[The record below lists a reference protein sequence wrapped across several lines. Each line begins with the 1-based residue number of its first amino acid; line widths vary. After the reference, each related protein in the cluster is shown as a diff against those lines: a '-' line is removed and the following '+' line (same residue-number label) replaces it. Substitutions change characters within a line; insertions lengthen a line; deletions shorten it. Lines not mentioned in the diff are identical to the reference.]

1 MVSKRTIKI
10 DEEQVA
16 IRSYEVSIWSL
27 QDSFITVLK
36 WAERDNKG
44 QIQEPEMVLDI
55 DGTENFKFSIPM
67 YLHPSEENPA
77 WHNTLNGNLMIGMR
91 KIKVILN
98 KTLADE
104 HVFEFLITKVTER
117 HEADQLFCDVE
128 CEGLAFHEL
137 GKIGYKVVLSLDEY
151 DIDNREWFEGDQSK
165 EQPLPTIDY
174 WNKKTDF
181 LLPYTENENNIK
193 PNKWYYKVEM
203 NWASYEGGQTRDP
216 EKIYEDEYVSSWKI
230 DDVSGVLVPA
240 AVEALKEKWRIVEIK
255 ESNIYNI
262 TQKIA
267 ETFGVFCRYEYGY
280 DANYHIISRTVI
292 YYNNFIEE
300 DKGHMDLTYPYH
312 TSEITREMDS
322 TELITK
328 LFVRPID
335 AEYGGSNELGIND
348 VEANKSREDYIL
360 NFDYLHKFNIIT
372 DEQYAA
378 IAEYE
383 QALHEKNISY
393 SKLYA
398 ECMNLESRITDYEA
412 KIAVETAGLDAANEQ
427 WNTAQSHIKALP
439 GQEELITI
447 PQNAPK
453 SVLVLESPEYGKYIK
468 MPVNGIVANTVK
480 IYFGVL
486 DYTKNGKE
494 LEESESA
501 VLVTGGVPEFDEYN
515 DLVRIIK
522 LPDRVT
528 VGDVTSELK
537 PSVWLTC
544 KYMPDTYWTTVRDV
558 WDKRRTDIERQLK
571 EHQDTLAS
579 FKVNQKQKN
588 EQLDTIDEEMKTIR
602 QDFNEMM
609 GPALREGYWQSDDHQ
624 DYGDKYLVTFST
636 SNDYEQEKL
645 AYHVLDTNAYDGNNT
660 INYYIGGID
669 SDEQKQYLIIRINA
683 TNDLLNNINTHYGE
697 LYFVYNDVQGVNQYL
712 DLAAT
717 DNPLATELAN
727 YKRNAQRLIKL
738 DGSCRLTYACVAGE
752 DIPFL
757 ALVIEASKTM
767 SDEQIQFFTRS
778 GTYADSKYAEFQSKF
793 GIVTFTQENEVMT
806 GDFSVETLFDI
817 TANSYITSGAV
828 EVYKRIIIDALTLKP
843 GEDQLQIKLGNNL
856 LEAYKDYNVYI
867 EKDKLDNEEDRH
879 DKYII
884 DIKPRAFI
892 ATEMLNPSISIKYEL
907 SNADILLYLDALQ
920 VAKENSEPK
929 VSYSIQLSLY
939 DPYIIHNIYNKMAK
953 IVHINDIQL
962 KFENVQGYISHIEM
976 NLDQPWE
983 DSIEIKNYK
992 TKFEDLFSNIV
1003 AQTDAMQKKS
1013 HGYDVAALAFG
1024 EDGNLTSEAVIK
1036 MLDVNAPIFNTYID
1050 EHLTDNVV
1058 IKNTLTS
1065 IFNEAGSIL
1074 NSAGNALADMRAITG
1089 TNASILSDFAKSAEE
1104 GFGRGIDLVS
1114 SVDGQYTSAVQI
1126 NNRGIFIGSD
1136 QQISLYSG
1144 VIGDSSGTSIDL
1156 NPKRLILGVSSD
1168 SNGTA
1173 AKFTEKYLVLAAGD
1187 IIAANEASTNNEDK
1201 VSVGVTGTINGL
1213 TGAKFT
1219 KDSIGFATYDGSTI
1233 NAILMNDKGI
1243 TLGSGAVDP
1252 VDAENRR
1259 IGIDLNSDTQTL
1271 RNNDNTVTGASYVRI
1286 SGAGVDIGSG
1296 GELYVS
1302 TQNFKVNSDAI
1313 NDQSIFELS
1322 KTEFNETTQTSV
1334 YVPALKYSID
1344 GGLEIFGRITANELK
1359 IYDPE
1364 FSGDDKYRFA
1374 SDWVNAKV
1382 TPEEIWLKVKKATDP
1397 TQGADYQG
1405 TSLQLTDNMISI
1417 ASTGIF
1423 NVNTA
1428 NLIINSAATNTES
1441 IFELKKLKPNSNN
1454 EYDTA
1459 LKYSIT
1465 DGLTIT
1471 GSLNADT
1478 GTIGGWHIGN
1488 NSLYSGDGSNYVALD
1503 SGTTNEDYAIWAG
1516 NTISSSADFRVKR
1529 NGKVYLHSLMVLDT
1543 KPVSGG
1549 NWGLGGTDNQHED
1562 VHIGVTENDED
1573 PNLYYGYKA
1582 IDFSKLNFKQA
1593 VSVTGSWGGGTFNVK
1608 VSLWGVLNKTTS
1620 MNASVRV
1627 TKLTAG
1633 TVTGSD
1639 TCVVTVDM
1647 EHTIN
1652 GSSVDTSATGLS
1664 LSCPAI
1670 FQNGYEAGEP
1680 MSLSEHANMGRY
1692 SSFTVT
1698 RADGET
1704 KSLTCEV
1711 GGAYN
1716 AGAASVK
1723 LTSRT
1728 VTYSSN
1734 GTHTI
1739 SPGSGYSGLSSVTV
1753 VVAVPQGGCFV
1764 AGTPIKTA
1772 EGIIPIEQLRLGTM
1786 LPSYNEET
1794 GKFSLAEVVCIHG
1807 FKNRKNIVT
1816 LYFSDGKELT
1826 LTKSHPIL
1834 TINGWACLDTEMA
1847 YKEHLINTILLK
1859 EGDIVL
1865 GDEGKQF
1872 ILEKIVERTDLD
1884 GSTVYNCDVEPN
1896 DTYIANG
1903 IIVHNAGDNEKM

>member
-36 WAERDNKG
+36 WAERDNRG
-44 QIQEPEMVLDI
+44 QIQQPEMVLDI

-67 YLHPSEENPA
+67 YLHPGEENPA

-137 GKIGYKVVLSLDEY
+137 GKTGYKVVLSQDEY
-151 DIDNREWFEGDQSK
+151 DIDNNEWFEGDQVK

-181 LLPYTENENNIK
+181 LLPYTENENSIK

-216 EKIYEDEYVSSWKI
+216 EKVYEDEYVSSWKI
-230 DDVSGVLVPA
+230 DDASGILVPA
-240 AVEALKEKWRIVEIK
+240 AVEALKEKLRIVEIK

-267 ETFGVFCRYEYGY
+267 EAFGVFCRYEYGY
-280 DANYHIISRTVI
+280 DANYHIISRTVV

-322 TELITK
+322 TELVTK

-335 AEYGGSNELGIND
+335 AEYGASNELGIND

-383 QALHEKNISY
+383 QALHERNVAY

-398 ECMNLESRITDYEA
+398 ERMNLENRITDYEA
-412 KIAVETAGLDAANEQ
+412 KIAVEKTGLDAANEQ

-468 MPVNGIVANTVK
+468 MPVNGIAANTVK

-486 DYTKNGKE
+486 DYTKKGKE

-501 VLVTGGVPEFDEYN
+501 VLVTGGVPDFDEYN

-522 LPDRVT
+522 LPDKVT

-558 WDKRRTDIERQLK
+558 WDRRRTDIEKQLK
-571 EHQDTLAS
+571 KHQNTLAS
-579 FKVNQKQKN
+579 LQSELERKI
-588 EQLDTIDEEMKTIR
+588 EQLNTLDKEMRTIR

-624 DYGDKYLVTFST
+624 DYGDKYLATFGT
-636 SNDYEQEKL
+636 SNDYEQGKL
-645 AYHVLDTNAYDGNNT
+645 AYHVLDTNAYDNNNT
-660 INYYIGGID
+660 INYYIGDID

-683 TNDLLNNINTHYGE
+683 DDSLLTNINTNYDK
-697 LYFVYNDVQGVNQYL
+697 LYFVYNDVQGVSQYF
-712 DLAAT
+712 DLVAAT
-717 DNPLATELAN
+717 EKAVEEAAGDASRIAAIRKAAETELAN

-738 DGSCRLTYACVAGE
+738 DGSCRLTYACTARE
-752 DIPFL
+752 SNPFL

-767 SDEQIQFFTRS
+767 SNEQIQFFTS
-778 GTYADSKYAEFQSKF
+778 DELYNDPKYAEFQSKF
-793 GIVTFTQENEVMT
+793 GAVTFTEENEVMT
-806 GDFSVETLFDI
+806 GDFSIETWFDI

-828 EVYKRIIIDALTLKP
+828 EAYKRIIIDALTLKP
-843 GEDQLQIKLGNNL
+843 GENQLQIKLGNNL
-856 LEAYKDYNVYI
+856 LKAYEDYNVYI
-867 EKDKLDNEEDRH
+867 EKDKRDSEEDRH

-892 ATEMLNPSISIKYEL
+892 ATEMLNPPISIKYEL

-939 DPYIIHNIYNKMAK
+939 DPYIIHNIYEKMAK
-953 IVHINDIQL
+953 IVHINDVQL

-976 NLDQPWE
+976 NLDKPWE

-1036 MLDVNAPIFNTYID
+1036 MLDANAPLFDTYID
-1050 EHLTDNVV
+1050 EHLTDNII

-1201 VSVGVTGTINGL
+1201 VNVGVTGTINGL
-1213 TGAKFT
+1213 TGAKLT

-1233 NAILMNDKGI
+1233 NAVLMNDKGI
-1243 TLGSGAVDP
+1243 TLGSGTVDP
-1252 VDAENRR
+1252 VGTENRK
-1259 IGIDLNSDTQTL
+1259 IGIDLNSNTQTL
-1271 RNNDNTVTGASYVRI
+1271 RNNNNTVTGASYVRI
-1286 SGAGVDIGSG
+1286 SGAGIDIGSG
-1296 GELYVS
+1296 GELYVN
-1302 TQNFKVNSDAI
+1302 TNNFVVNSNAGIGEDIFVLKKADGNGGYEKALTYNIQDGLTI
-1313 NDQSIFELS
+1313 N
-1322 KTEFNETTQTSV
+1322 
-1334 YVPALKYSID
+1334 
-1344 GGLEIFGRITANELK
+1344 GRISAQSMVIGDSTAGNQSL
-1359 IYDPE
+1359 
-1364 FSGDDKYRFA
+1364 S
-1374 SDWVNAKV
+1374 SWVNAKV
-1382 TPEEIWLKVKKATDP
+1382 TPEAIWLGVVRHTTGNNNATI
-1397 TQGADYQG
+1397 GSG
-1405 TSLQLTDNMISI
+1405 TSLSITDDSFLI
-1417 ASTGIF
+1417 ASTGTLSVDTS
-1423 NVNTA
+1423 NVIINTA
-1428 NLIINSAATNTES
+1428 ATENNAIFRIGGTGENYKLLYSENAGLKIKGEIAATAGN
-1441 IFELKKLKPNSNN
+1441 L
-1454 EYDTA
+1454 
-1459 LKYSIT
+1459 
-1465 DGLTIT
+1465 
-1471 GSLNADT
+1471 
-1478 GTIGGWHIGN
+1478 GGWILGEHK
-1488 NSLYSGDGSNYVALD
+1488 LYSGSGTNYVALD
-1503 SGTTNEDYAIWAG
+1503 SGTSNEGYALWAG
-1516 NTISSSADFRVKR
+1516 NGTSGSAPFAVMR
-1529 NGKVYLHSLMVLDT
+1529 NGQVYLNKLMVLDPDKT
-1543 KPVSGG
+1543 LPGDHVQKG
-1549 NWGLGGTDNQHED
+1549 
-1562 VHIGVTENDED
+1562 DEWFT
-1573 PNLYYGYKA
+1573 A
-1582 IDFSKLNFKQA
+1582 IDFSRLNFKQA
-1593 VSVTGSWGGGTFNVK
+1593 VSATGSWSGSDFNVK
-1608 VSLWGVLNKTTS
+1608 VSLWGVLDK
-1620 MNASVRV
+1620 
-1627 TKLTAG
+1627 
-1633 TVTGSD
+1633 
-1639 TCVVTVDM
+1639 
-1647 EHTIN
+1647 TIN
-1652 GSSVDTSATGLS
+1652 MSASFDVKSGSISSVG
-1664 LSCPAI
+1664 
-1670 FQNGYEAGEP
+1670 
-1680 MSLSEHANMGRY
+1680 
-1692 SSFTVT
+1692 
-1698 RADGET
+1698 
-1704 KSLTCEV
+1704 
-1711 GGAYN
+1711 
-1716 AGAASVK
+1716 
-1723 LTSRT
+1723 
-1728 VTYSSN
+1728 
-1734 GTHTI
+1734 
-1739 SPGSGYSGLSSVTV
+1739 
-1753 VVAVPQGGCFV
+1753 
-1764 AGTPIKTA
+1764 
-1772 EGIIPIEQLRLGTM
+1772 
-1786 LPSYNEET
+1786 
-1794 GKFSLAEVVCIHG
+1794 
-1807 FKNRKNIVT
+1807 
-1816 LYFSDGKELT
+1816 
-1826 LTKSHPIL
+1826 
-1834 TINGWACLDTEMA
+1834 
-1847 YKEHLINTILLK
+1847 
-1859 EGDIVL
+1859 
-1865 GDEGKQF
+1865 GDEGDDCPATATAELRVGEAATSITSDTFQIDASVVYKVGWNACRNAMLSSGWTF
-1872 ILEKIVERTDLD
+1872 YYYEKGSDDDYYSRSRTI
-1884 GSTVYNCDVEPN
+1884 YNVPS
-1896 DTYIANG
+1896 A
-1903 IIVHNAGDNEKM
+1903 K